1 MAVNKNFV
9 VKNGLEVNTDLIF
22 ANATTV
28 KVGIATAD
36 PQYTLDVYGVLKS
49 NHLNVSGITTTGAIN
64 SSGDLDIT
72 GSATFGGNIALDG
85 SILSG
90 PNPGSNA
97 EDLNGSSITSDGNIV
112 LFRSSTD
119 NSEPYLRCHKHNG
132 QGGFS
137 NLVVID
143 KDGSA
148 IFEST
153 VTSSGFS
160 GDVTGNSDSAT
171 ALQTP
176 RNIGGV
182 LFDGSADIDLPGV
195 NIDGNQNTSGTAAN
209 LSGTPDISIN
219 DLTASGNVS
228 VSGDLSVTGAQVTAD
243 NLEVTGISTFGNV
256 KISSGIITA
265 TNPGSPVVY
274 HGDGTHLTNVQR
286 GVGISTQ
293 QTSLIDN
300 LTLLGNGVK
309 NITLE
314 GAGISTCTLDSAT
327 DTATVHITG
336 SGAFVAVSDTPPP
349 TDSQKLGDLWYNN
362 KFGKLY
368 VWYDESKLGIGTASY
383 WVDAAPFDS
392 ANLQGDIDLSG
403 NINTT
408 GNITAT
414 GNITSTGSVNA
425 TGSITAA
432 SFSGDGSNL
441 SGVDLVNDT
450 TPELGGNLDLNS
462 KDIIGTGNINI
473 TGNINNINAV
483 GVSTFNGG
491 LITTEFAEKVNAIGN
506 AGANMVIDLSNG
518 SHVTATL
525 SEEDETNVTI
535 NTGIASDAIGFT
547 LVLTN
552 GLDNQPIIWP
562 SNIKWPGNSIPARTT
577 ASGKT
582 DIWVFVSS
590 DGGANWYGNVA
601 IYNFQ

>member
-1 MAVNKNFV
+1 MAINKNFV
-9 VKNGLEVNTDLIF
+9 VKNGLEVSTDLIF
-22 ANATTV
+22 ADATAV
-28 KVGIATAD
+28 KVGIATTN
-36 PQYTLDVYGVLKS
+36 PQYTLDVHGVLKS
-49 NHLNVSGITTTGAIN
+49 NHLNVIGVATITGGLV
-64 SSGDLDIT
+64 GDLT
-72 GSATFGGNIALDG
+72 GDLTGNVIG
-85 SILSG
+85 
-90 PNPGSNA
+90 
-97 EDLNGSSITSDGNIV
+97 DLTGN
-112 LFRSSTD
+112 
-119 NSEPYLRCHKHNG
+119 
-132 QGGFS
+132 
-137 NLVVID
+137 
-143 KDGSA
+143 
-148 IFEST
+148 
-153 VTSSGFS
+153 
-160 GDVTGNSDSAT
+160 VTGNSDTATSLETARNIGGVLFDGTEDIDLPGVNTTGNQDIAANANTAT

-182 LFDGSADIDLPGV
+182 SFDGTSDIDLPGV
-195 NIDGNQNTSGTAAN
+195 NIVGDQNTTGTAAN

-228 VSGDLSVTGAQVTAD
+228 VSGDLSVTGAQVTAN
-243 NLEVTGISTFGNV
+243 NLGVTGISTFNNV
-256 KISSGIITA
+256 TIGSGIITA
-265 TNPGSPVVY
+265 TNSEFPVEY
-274 HGDGTHLTNVQR
+274 YGDGTHLTNVQR
-286 GVGISTQ
+286 GVSISTQ
-293 QTSLIDN
+293 QTSLIEN

-336 SGAFVAVSDTPPP
+336 SGAFVTVSETKPLGE
-349 TDSQKLGDLWYNN
+349 QKLGDLWYNN

-368 VWYDESKLGIGTASY
+368 LWYDESKLGIGTASY

-392 ANLQGDIDLSG
+392 AILQGDVDVAG
-403 NINTT
+403 NI
-408 GNITAT
+408 A
-414 GNITSTGSVNA
+414 A

-441 SGVDLVNDT
+441 SGVDVANDT

-473 TGNINNINAV
+473 SGNINNINAV

-506 AGANMVIDLSNG
+506 GGSNMAIDLSNG

-525 SEEDETNVTI
+525 SEDETTVTF
-535 NTGIASDAIGFT
+535 NTGIASDSIGFT

-552 GLDNQPIIWP
+552 SGDTQSIIWP
-562 SNIKWPGNSIPARTT
+562 SNIKWPGNTIPTRTT

-601 IYNFQ
+601 IYNFT

>member
-1 MAVNKNFV
+1 MAINKNFV
-9 VKNGLEVNTDLIF
+9 VKNGLEVSTDLIF
-22 ANATTV
+22 ADATAV
-28 KVGIATAD
+28 KVGIATTN
-36 PQYTLDVYGVLKS
+36 PQYTLDVHGILKS
-49 NHLNVSGITTTGAIN
+49 NHLNVIGIATITGGLV
-64 SSGDLDIT
+64 GDLT
-72 GSATFGGNIALDG
+72 GNLTGNVIG
-85 SILSG
+85 
-90 PNPGSNA
+90 
-97 EDLNGSSITSDGNIV
+97 DLTGN
-112 LFRSSTD
+112 
-119 NSEPYLRCHKHNG
+119 
-132 QGGFS
+132 
-137 NLVVID
+137 
-143 KDGSA
+143 
-148 IFEST
+148 
-153 VTSSGFS
+153 
-160 GDVTGNSDSAT
+160 VTGNSDTAT
-171 ALQTP
+171 SLETA

-182 LFDGSADIDLPGV
+182 LFDGTEDIDLPGV
-195 NIDGNQNTSGTAAN
+195 NITGNQDITANADTATALQTARNIGGVSFDGTSNIDLPGVNIVGDQNTTGTAAN

-228 VSGDLSVTGAQVTAD
+228 VSGDLSVTGAQVTVD
-243 NLEVTGISTFGNV
+243 NLGVTGISTLNNV
-256 KISSGIITA
+256 TISSGIITA
-265 TNPGSPVVY
+265 TNSEFPVEY
-274 HGDGTHLTNVQR
+274 YGDGTHLTNVQR
-286 GVGISTQ
+286 GVSISTQ
-293 QTSLIDN
+293 QTSLVEN

-336 SGAFVAVSDTPPP
+336 SGAFVTVSETKPLGD
-349 TDSQKLGDLWYNN
+349 QKLGDLWYNN

-368 VWYDESKLGIGTASY
+368 LWYDEPKLGIGTASY

-392 ANLQGDIDLSG
+392 AILQGDVDVA
-403 NINTT
+403 

-414 GNITSTGSVNA
+414 GNVNA

-525 SEEDETNVTI
+525 SEQDETNVTI

-562 SNIKWPGNSIPARTT
+562 SNIKWPGNNIPARTT
-577 ASGKT
+577 ANGKT

-601 IYNFQ
+601 IYNFD

>member
-1 MAVNKNFV
+1 MAINKNFV
-9 VKNGLEVNTDLIF
+9 VKNGLEVSTDLIF
-22 ANATTV
+22 ADATAV
-28 KVGIATAD
+28 KVGIATTN
-36 PQYTLDVYGVLKS
+36 PQYTLDVHGVLKS
-49 NHLNVSGITTTGAIN
+49 NHLNVIGVATITGGLV
-64 SSGDLDIT
+64 GDLT
-72 GSATFGGNIALDG
+72 GDLTGNVIG
-85 SILSG
+85 
-90 PNPGSNA
+90 
-97 EDLNGSSITSDGNIV
+97 DLTGN
-112 LFRSSTD
+112 
-119 NSEPYLRCHKHNG
+119 
-132 QGGFS
+132 
-137 NLVVID
+137 
-143 KDGSA
+143 
-148 IFEST
+148 
-153 VTSSGFS
+153 
-160 GDVTGNSDSAT
+160 VTGNSDTATSLETARNIGGVLFDGTEDIDLPGVNTTGNQDITANANTAT

-182 LFDGSADIDLPGV
+182 SFDGTSDIDLPGV
-195 NIDGNQNTSGTAAN
+195 NIVGDQNTTGTAAN

-219 DLTASGNVS
+219 DLTASGNIS
-228 VSGDLSVTGAQVTAD
+228 VSGDLSVTGAQVTAN
-243 NLEVTGISTFGNV
+243 NLGVTGISTFNNV
-256 KISSGIITA
+256 TIGSGIITA
-265 TNPGSPVVY
+265 TNSEFPVEY
-274 HGDGTHLTNVQR
+274 YGDGTHLTNVQR
-286 GVGISTQ
+286 GVSISTQ
-293 QTSLIDN
+293 QTSLIEN

-336 SGAFVAVSDTPPP
+336 SGAFVTVSETKPLGE
-349 TDSQKLGDLWYNN
+349 QKLGDLWYNN

-368 VWYDESKLGIGTASY
+368 LWYDESKLGIGTASY

-392 ANLQGDIDLSG
+392 AILQGDVDVAGDI
-403 NINTT
+403 
-408 GNITAT
+408 A
-414 GNITSTGSVNA
+414 A

-441 SGVDLVNDT
+441 SGVDVVNDT

-473 TGNINNINAV
+473 AGNINNINAV

-506 AGANMVIDLSNG
+506 GGSNMVIDLSNG

-525 SEEDETNVTI
+525 SEDETTVTF
-535 NTGIASDAIGFT
+535 NTGIASDSIGFT

-552 GLDNQPIIWP
+552 SGDTQSIIWP
-562 SNIKWPGNSIPARTT
+562 SNIKWPGNTIPTRTT

-601 IYNFQ
+601 IYNFT

>member
-1 MAVNKNFV
+1 MAINKNFV

-49 NHLNVSGITTTGAIN
+49 NHLNVSGITTAGSIN
-64 SSGDLDIT
+64 SSGDLDVA
-72 GSATFGGNIALDG
+72 GSATFGGDIVLDG
-85 SILSG
+85 NILSG

-97 EDLNGSSITSDGNIV
+97 GDLNGSSITSDGNIV

-148 IFEST
+148 VFEST

-182 LFDGSADIDLPGV
+182 SFDGSADIDLPGV

-219 DLTASGNVS
+219 DLVASGNVT
-228 VSGDLSVTGAQVTAD
+228 VSGDLSVTGELTYDQATAD

-293 QTSLIDN
+293 KTSLIDN

-336 SGAFVAVSDTPPP
+336 SGAFVTVSDTPP
-349 TDSQKLGDLWYNN
+349 SGGQKLGDLWYNN
-362 KFGKLY
+362 NAGKLY
-368 VWYDESKLGIGTASY
+368 VWYDESNLGLGTATY

-392 ANLQGDIDLSG
+392 ATLQGDVDVEG
-403 NINTT
+403 NI
-408 GNITAT
+408 
-414 GNITSTGSVNA
+414 SA
-425 TGSITAA
+425 TGSITAG

-441 SGVDLVNDT
+441 SGIDVVNDT

-473 TGNINNINAV
+473 AGNINNINAV

-506 AGANMVIDLSNG
+506 GGTDMLIDLSNG

-525 SEEDETNVTI
+525 SEASTNITI
-535 NTGIASDAIGFT
+535 NTGISTDAIGFT

-552 GLDNQPIIWP
+552 GLDDQSIVWP
-562 SNIKWPGNSIPARTT
+562 MKQDGITPLIKWPGPGSVQPSRTKE
-577 ASGKT
+577 AGKT

-590 DGGANWYGNVA
+590 DGGENWYGNIA
-601 IYNFQ
+601 IFNFE

>member
-1 MAVNKNFV
+1 MAINKNFV
-9 VKNGLEVNTDLIF
+9 VKNGLEVSTDLIF
-22 ANATTV
+22 ADATAV
-28 KVGIATAD
+28 KVGIATTN
-36 PQYTLDVYGVLKS
+36 PQYTLDVHGVLKS
-49 NHLNVSGITTTGAIN
+49 NHLNVIGVATITGGLV
-64 SSGDLDIT
+64 GDLT
-72 GSATFGGNIALDG
+72 GDLTGNVIG
-85 SILSG
+85 
-90 PNPGSNA
+90 
-97 EDLNGSSITSDGNIV
+97 DLTGN
-112 LFRSSTD
+112 
-119 NSEPYLRCHKHNG
+119 
-132 QGGFS
+132 
-137 NLVVID
+137 
-143 KDGSA
+143 
-148 IFEST
+148 
-153 VTSSGFS
+153 
-160 GDVTGNSDSAT
+160 VTGNSDTATSLETARNIGGVLFDGTEDIDLPGVNTTGNQDIAANANTAT

-182 LFDGSADIDLPGV
+182 SFDGTSDIDLPGV
-195 NIDGNQNTSGTAAN
+195 NIVGDQNTTGTAAN

-228 VSGDLSVTGAQVTAD
+228 VSGDLSVTGAQVTAN
-243 NLEVTGISTFGNV
+243 NLGVTGISTFNNV
-256 KISSGIITA
+256 TIGSGIITA
-265 TNPGSPVVY
+265 TNSEFPVEY
-274 HGDGTHLTNVQR
+274 YGDGTHLTNVQR
-286 GVGISTQ
+286 GVSISTQ
-293 QTSLIDN
+293 QTSLIEN

-336 SGAFVAVSDTPPP
+336 SGAFVTVSETKPLGE
-349 TDSQKLGDLWYNN
+349 QKLGDLWYNN

-368 VWYDESKLGIGTASY
+368 LWYDESKLGIGTASY

-392 ANLQGDIDLSG
+392 AILQGDVDVAG
-403 NINTT
+403 NI
-408 GNITAT
+408 A
-414 GNITSTGSVNA
+414 A

-441 SGVDLVNDT
+441 SGVDVANDT

-473 TGNINNINAV
+473 SGNINNINAV

-506 AGANMVIDLSNG
+506 GGSNMAIDLSNG

-525 SEEDETNVTI
+525 SEDETTVTF
-535 NTGIASDAIGFT
+535 NTGIASDSIGFT

-552 GLDNQPIIWP
+552 SGDTQSIIWP
-562 SNIKWPGNSIPARTT
+562 SNIKWPGNTIPTRTT

-601 IYNFQ
+601 IYNFN